1 VIDIMVNTV
10 ITLGPATQHDWPA
23 IASLLEET
31 RLPLDGARDHLDA
44 YLLAT
49 IGREVIGCA
58 AAEVHGNAALLHSL
72 AVAPRL
78 RHRGIG
84 KTLVTAVLQEATDRQ
99 IATVYLLTVNASD
112 YFVQFG
118 FERVPLEQAP
128 YALSASVEFQGAC
141 PGDAVFM
148 LLPLKSK

>member
-1 VIDIMVNTV
+1 VNTV
-10 ITLGPATQHDWPA
+10 ITLRPATQHDWPA
-23 IASLLEET
+23 IASLLEQA

-49 IGREVIGCA
+49 IRGEVIGCV
-58 AAEVHGNAALLHSL
+58 AAEVYGNAAHLHSL

-84 KTLVTAVLQEATDRQ
+84 KTLVTAVLQGAADRQ
-99 IATVYLLTVNASD
+99 IARVYLLTVNATD

-118 FERVPLEQAP
+118 FERVPIEQAP
-128 YALSASVEFQGAC
+128 HAFSAWAEFQGPC

-148 LLPLKSK
+148 SLALKSK

>member
-10 ITLGPATQHDWPA
+10 VTFRPATQHDWPA

-49 IGREVIGCA
+49 IRGEIIGFA
-58 AAEVHGNAALLHSL
+58 AAEVYGNAALLHSL
-72 AVAPRL
+72 AVASRL

-84 KTLVTAVLQEATDRQ
+84 KALVTAVLQDLTDRQ
-99 IATVYLLTVNASD
+99 IANVCLLTVNASD
-112 YFVQFG
+112 YFIRFG
-118 FERVPLEQAP
+118 FERVPIEQAP
-128 YALSASVEFQGAC
+128 HAFSASAEFQGAC

-148 LLPLKSK
+148 SLDLKSK